1 MLPDSVYRQ
10 QKGRRGDVV
19 NSQGSSLKR
28 LLLWG
33 DCSRHFSFSVF
44 EKVGF
49 DADAIYHIVITFPL
63 LQRLQL
69 PGKSFLNLN
78 ICCFPHPVQG
88 TELFCWFSPG
98 SIDIITFH
106 LERDTEV
113 ILRKWGI
120 LLCALLDA
128 GSTSRKG
135 FQLSPQRLRSAY
147 TFQSTVTM
155 TPQFTRCH

>member
-19 NSQGSSLKR
+19 ISQGSSLKW

-33 DCSRHFSFSVF
+33 DHSRHFLFSVF

-49 DADAIYHIVITFPL
+49 DADAIYHILITFTL

-78 ICCFPHPVQG
+78 ICLLSPSSGRHR
-88 TELFCWFSPG
+88 TILFIFTWVNLYHHFLPG
-98 SIDIITFH
+98 MRYRSDS
-106 LERDTEV
+106 E
-113 ILRKWGI
+113 KGI
-120 LLCALLDA
+120 LLHTLHDA
-128 GSTSRKG
+128 GSISRKG
-135 FQLSPQRLRSAY
+135 LKLSPQSSHSAY

-155 TPQFTRCH
+155 TLQFTRCY